1 MFVYLVYIPI
11 LILLVALGLFILF
24 KNRKS
29 ATNITFSLYIFAIA
43 IWVFTLIFA
52 DSIKNYDQAFFW
64 NQMAMVGPA
73 FIPYFFIIFVI
84 YYINEY
90 KPSKIVLLLL
100 FVPNLIVLAF
110 IPTEYNVK
118 EISIQDWGAEVTPG
132 GLYIFFLGYIVLY
145 MGAGFYLL
153 IRKYRKVSGLMKMQ
167 IRYIFTGI
175 LLGTILG
182 VCTNLIFLFYGISN
196 FSILAP
202 LAGLI
207 MSICISY
214 AILRYRLM
222 DIRVI
227 IQKGLVYSLLFGSVF
242 IFYSLV
248 VRMITEL
255 LENAIVV
262 TSVISVLISSLFI
275 VLTFKPIE
283 KFFQKI
289 TNKIFFKQEYD
300 YSETLSELGK
310 TVNEIIQIEPLLEQ
324 VINTLSR
331 SLQVKDIKILL
342 KDSKQN
348 KFLVAGS
355 RLDNK
360 KTRACVINGS
370 SDIAKELIKNKKP
383 IIKDLLKIKIENE
396 SNDINQS
403 YKKILEKLEICNAEL
418 TLPVI
423 FQNKLIGIIS
433 LGVKLSGDSYSDKDI
448 DLLSILSNQLAIAIN
463 NAWLFE
469 SLEQKVKERT
479 IDLRKA
485 LSELKK
491 IDKAKT
497 EFLSIASHQLRTP
510 LTAIKGILDM
520 TRSGDFGEL
529 KDKQKEYIDKAFE
542 SNERLIKL
550 VNDLLNIS
558 RIEMGR
564 FKLKIQSF
572 EIDAMIRSVMQEL
585 SGHANEKKLSL
596 IFKKKANEKYKIDA
610 DPEQVRQVIINLV
623 DNAIKYTETGK
634 ITARI
639 RDLKKYIIVEIKDTG
654 RGIKK
659 SDLKYI
665 FKKYTRAKYET
676 KKFIGG
682 EGLGLHIVK
691 KIVEAHGGEVW
702 AESDG
707 LDQGSKFYFKLP
719 KK

>member
-11 LILLVALGLFILF
+11 LIILITLGLFIFF

-29 ATNITFSLYIFAIA
+29 ATNITFSLHVFAIA

-52 DSIKNYDQAFFW
+52 DSVKNYDQAFFW
-64 NQMAMVGPA
+64 NQVAMVGPA
-73 FIPYFFIIFVI
+73 FIPYLFVIFVI
-84 YYINEY
+84 NYINDY
-90 KPSKIVLLLL
+90 KPSKIILLLL
-100 FVPNLIVLAF
+100 FIPNLIVLAF
-110 IPTEYNVK
+110 IPTKYNVK
-118 EISIQDWGAEVTPG
+118 EIIVQNWGAEVTPG
-132 GLYIFFLGYIVLY
+132 GLYIFFLGYIILY
-145 MGAGFYLL
+145 MGAGLYLL
-153 IRKYRKVSGLMKMQ
+153 IRKYRKVSGIMKMQ
-167 IRYIFTGI
+167 IRYIFSGI

-214 AILRYRLM
+214 AILKYQLM

-227 IQKGLVYSLLFGSVF
+227 IQKGLVYSMLFGSVF

-248 VRMITEL
+248 VRIITEL
-255 LENAIVV
+255 LENAIVA

-275 VLTFKPIE
+275 VLTFKPVE
-283 KFFQKI
+283 KFFQKV

-310 TVNEIIQIEPLLEQ
+310 TVNEIIKIKPLLEQ
-324 VINTLSR
+324 VVNTLSR

-342 KDSKQN
+342 KDSKKN
-348 KFLVAGS
+348 KFFVKGS
-355 RLDNK
+355 CLNNK
-360 KTRACVINGS
+360 KIRSCKIDANGR
-370 SDIAKELIKNKKP
+370 IAKELIHTKKP
-383 IIKDLLKIKIENE
+383 IIKDLFKIN
-396 SNDINQS
+396 INNKDDNTVQNH
-403 YKKILEKLEICNAEL
+403 KKILEKLEKCNSDI

-448 DLLSILSNQLAIAIN
+448 DLLSIFSNQLAIAIN

-469 SLEQKVKERT
+469 NLELKVKERT
-479 IDLRKA
+479 SDLNKA
-485 LSELKK
+485 LSELKQM
-491 IDKAKT
+491 DKAKT

-529 KDKQKEYIDKAFE
+529 KDKQKKYIDKAFD

-564 FKLKIQSF
+564 IKLKIQQF
-572 EIDAMIRSVMQEL
+572 EIDAMIKSVMQEL

-596 IFKKKANEKYKIDA
+596 IFKKKASEKYLVDA
-610 DPEQVRQVIINLV
+610 DPEQIRQVIVNLI
-623 DNAIKYTETGK
+623 DNAIKYTKTGK
-634 ITARI
+634 IIAQI
-639 RDLKKYIIVEIKDTG
+639 RDLKKDVIVEISDTG
-654 RGIKK
+654 RGIKNA
-659 SDLKYI
+659 DLKYI
-665 FKKYTRAKYET
+665 FKKYTRAKYEV

-691 KIVEAHGGEVW
+691 KIVEAHGGKVW

-707 LDQGSKFYFKLP
+707 LDKGSKFYFKLP